1 MRVVIQDPLD
11 RENGRLARLRAHQ
24 LMRAWH
30 DRRRGRPSTEHEQKS
45 RTFLDAVRHFYVRQ
59 LVRLRAAR
67 SVSHPTVDESTKVSL
82 AQRLSMTF
90 DS

>member
-30 DRRRGRPSTEHEQKS
+30 ERRRWRPPTEHEQKS
-45 RTFLDAVRHFYVRQ
+45 LT
-59 LVRLRAAR
+59 
-67 SVSHPTVDESTKVSL
+67 
-82 AQRLSMTF
+82 
-90 DS
+90 